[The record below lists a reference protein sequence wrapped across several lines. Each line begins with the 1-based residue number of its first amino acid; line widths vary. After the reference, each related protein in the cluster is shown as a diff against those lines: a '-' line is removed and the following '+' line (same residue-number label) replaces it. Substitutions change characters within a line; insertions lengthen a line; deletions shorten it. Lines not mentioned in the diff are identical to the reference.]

1 MIKFQGLSETF
12 KELAEDARNALEFT
26 LAAVEGDDRNEVLI
40 QIIDD
45 FLKKDEIVNCWLN
58 ATKMRSW
65 LIQKKNYI
73 SEKLEYA
80 DDKEEK
86 EKAMLKEIIQ
96 KIVTKA
102 EFLSVLQS
110 PKTKFKA
117 EKVEIERDTDSPMER
132 QASLVKQMSIVNE
145 SQQPEEHFDMK
156 KRR

>member
-1 MIKFQGLSETF
+1 M
-12 KELAEDARNALEFT
+12 
-26 LAAVEGDDRNEVLI
+26 LI

-45 FLKKDEIVNCWLN
+45 FIKKDEIVNCWLN

-73 SEKLEYA
+73 SEKLEFA

-132 QASLVKQMSIVNE
+132 QASLVK
-145 SQQPEEHFDMK
+145 
-156 KRR
+156 

>member
-86 EKAMLKEIIQ
+86 EKAMLKEII
-96 KIVTKA
+96 
-102 EFLSVLQS
+102 
-110 PKTKFKA
+110 
-117 EKVEIERDTDSPMER
+117 
-132 QASLVKQMSIVNE
+132 
-145 SQQPEEHFDMK
+145 
-156 KRR
+156 